1 MFHLVLDCTL
11 PFSVAFV
18 TDNLPDVTAG
28 ATGNTA
34 ISRGITY
41 TGINFM
47 TPMYG

>member
-18 TDNLPDVTAG
+18 TDNLPDTIVTADLK
-28 ATGNTA
+28 